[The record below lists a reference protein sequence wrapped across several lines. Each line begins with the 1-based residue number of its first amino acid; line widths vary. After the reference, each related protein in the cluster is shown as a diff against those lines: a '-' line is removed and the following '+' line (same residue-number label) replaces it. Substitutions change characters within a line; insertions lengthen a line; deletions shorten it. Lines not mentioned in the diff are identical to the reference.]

1 MVLLSLRIIWLIW
14 FTGVNQIIK
23 ISSKSYYNKPT
34 SYMNRIVLSVLL
46 VIAGFSLFSCGKKQT
61 AEAGKGQKGKNQLAV
76 DAVIVKPSLLT
87 NQITVS
93 GSLLAYEEVALMSEM
108 SGRVVQID
116 LPEGSLVKKGTLLV
130 QLYNDDLQAN
140 LKKLQTQLE
149 IQEKIYQRQ
158 TELLKVN
165 GISQSDYDQTYLQV
179 NSIKAEIEIQQS
191 QIRKSQVLAPFDGII
206 GLRNISVGAQ
216 ISPSTLL
223 STIRMEEK
231 LKLDFSVPEKYSSEI
246 KSGLKIKFTI
256 YGQETQ
262 YDATVKATEGG
273 IDAATRN
280 IKVRALV
287 NSKSEE
293 LVPGGFTTVQLTLGE
308 NKNAIMIPTQAI
320 IPQERNKIVIVS
332 KNGKAHFVLV
342 KTGVRKESLV
352 EITNGINLG
361 DTIVTNGLLFLKE
374 GVKLSFSNV
383 KN

>member
-1 MVLLSLRIIWLIW
+1 
-14 FTGVNQIIK
+14 
-23 ISSKSYYNKPT
+23 
-34 SYMNRIVLSVLL
+34 MNRLVISILL
-46 VIAGFSLFSCGKKQT
+46 VIAGLAMVSCGNKKT

-93 GSLLAYEEVALMSEM
+93 GTLLAYEEVALMGEM
-108 SGRVVQID
+108 SGRVVQIN
-116 LPEGSLVKKGTLLV
+116 LPEGSMVKKGTLLV
-130 QLYNDDLQAN
+130 QIFNDDMQAN
-140 LKKLQTQLE
+140 LKKLHTQLE

-223 STIRMEEK
+223 ATIRMEEK
-231 LKLDFSVPEKYSSEI
+231 LKLDFSIPEKYSNEM
-246 KSGLKIKFTI
+246 KPGLKIKFAI
-256 YGQETQ
+256 YGQDVQ
-262 YDATVKATEGG
+262 YDATVIATEGG

-293 LVPGGFTTVQLTLGE
+293 LVPGGFTTVELTLGE

-320 IPQERNKIVIVS
+320 VPQERNKNVIVS

-342 KTGVRKESLV
+342 KTGVRKESMV

-374 GVKLSFSNV
+374 GMKLSFSNV

>member
-1 MVLLSLRIIWLIW
+1 
-14 FTGVNQIIK
+14 
-23 ISSKSYYNKPT
+23 
-34 SYMNRIVLSVLL
+34 MNRLVSSILL
-46 VIAGFSLFSCGKKQT
+46 VIAGLATISCGNKQPG
-61 AEAGKGQKGKNQLAV
+61 EAGKGQKGRNQLAV
-76 DAVIVKPSLLT
+76 DAIVVKPSLLS

-93 GSLLAYEEVALMSEM
+93 GSLLAFEEVALMSEM
-108 SGRVVQID
+108 AGRVVQIN

-130 QLYNDDLQAN
+130 QLFNDDLQAN

-158 TELLKVN
+158 TELLNVN
-165 GISQSDYDQTYLQV
+165 GISQSDYDQSYLQV

-223 STIRMEEK
+223 ATIRMEEK
-231 LKLDFSVPEKYSSEI
+231 LKLDFSIPEKYSSEM
-246 KSGLKIKFTI
+246 KPGLKIKFTI

-262 YDATVKATEGG
+262 YYATVIATEGV

-320 IPQERNKIVIVS
+320 IPQERNKNVIVS
-332 KNGKAHFVLV
+332 KNGKAHFTLV
-342 KTGVRKESLV
+342 KTGVRKESMV
-352 EITNGINLG
+352 EITSGINSG
-361 DTIVTNGLLFLKE
+361 DTIVTNGLLFLRE